1 MSLQSGYEHAGKQT
15 KREVSYTHG
24 VKLRLFANAFAAAL
38 SRPGTQICCFMVTD
52 KEVEDL

>member
-1 MSLQSGYEHAGKQT
+1 VSLQSGYEHAGKQT